1 MIGDKKKDNKG
12 FSLLEMLVS
21 VSVFVILILMVTSI
35 FQNSMLVQKNAVAT
49 QEVQEGIRYAL
60 ELMSKELRSSVTNL
74 ADPSDPASDSC
85 DLILPPTLPTNRIFN
100 YDAGQLYFRNKEGD
114 CVNYYLG
121 SDDRIHIERV
131 LGGSVLD
138 LPITPENVRVID
150 FNVVIEDN
158 LINQLFANQQAKAT
172 LSFLLES
179 ETEDYAT
186 MNLQTTIVSRT
197 YAN

>member
-1 MIGDKKKDNKG
+1 MIGDKTKDNKG

-85 DLILPPTLPTNRIFN
+85 DLILPPTSPTNRIFN
-100 YDAGQLYFRNKEGD
+100 YDADQLYFRNKDGD

-121 SDDRIHIERV
+121 SDERIHIERES
-131 LGGSVLD
+131 GGSVLD

-150 FNVVIEDN
+150 FNVVIDDN